1 MSPKAYVTVDVT
13 TRPVEVVV
21 VVVIGVAVGDRVEVV
36 GEIVAFEELHAAA
49 QAMSAQT
56 LMKPLARPRP
66 PTASRRCGIAIYRTI
81 YRQRL
86 GGTHIAS
93 SLVRQPQS
101 GESMRLRGL
110 VGSAPNRVRLWRV

>member
-21 VVVIGVAVGDRVEVV
+21 VVAIGGAVGDRVEVV

-49 QAMSAQT
+49 QARSAQT

-66 PTASRRCGIAIYRTI
+66 TASRRCGIAMYRTI
-81 YRQRL
+81 HRQRL
-86 GGTHIAS
+86 GGRNIARS
-93 SLVRQPQS
+93 RAVAARAERP
-101 GESMRLRGL
+101 
-110 VGSAPNRVRLWRV
+110 LWAGG